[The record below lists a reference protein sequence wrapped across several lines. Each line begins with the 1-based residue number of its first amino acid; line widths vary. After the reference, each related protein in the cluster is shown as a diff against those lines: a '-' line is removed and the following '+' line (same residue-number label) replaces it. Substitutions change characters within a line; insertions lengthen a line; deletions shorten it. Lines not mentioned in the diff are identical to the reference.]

1 MNTKDRLRAIP
12 GSYDDFVNST
22 ARWMEND
29 EKIRTTI
36 LEQLD
41 TNPNSTTH
49 DIMTILCNALG
60 IGEPIELVDE
70 DQYDDGSDTTKTSR
84 LSPRRIAMF

>member
-1 MNTKDRLRAIP
+1 MDIKDKLRSIP

-22 ARWMEND
+22 ARWMEHDDNI
-29 EKIRTTI
+29 KNTI
-36 LEQLD
+36 LKQLD

-49 DIMTILCNALG
+49 DIMTILCHMLG

-70 DQYDDGSDTTKTSR
+70 DQYDDGLDTPKISR
-84 LSPRRIAMF
+84 VSKRIAMF